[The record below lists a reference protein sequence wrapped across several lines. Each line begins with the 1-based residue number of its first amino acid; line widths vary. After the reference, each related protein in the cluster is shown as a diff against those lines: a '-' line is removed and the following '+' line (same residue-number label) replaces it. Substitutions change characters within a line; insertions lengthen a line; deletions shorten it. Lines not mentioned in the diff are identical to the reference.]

1 MISCKEYV
9 SLRKA
14 ELQKQIRNMSKQP
27 CLVVFQIDENPA
39 SNAYI
44 RGKKKDCSELGIKCV
59 HVQYSSLG
67 LSQEKFERLLTEFG
81 RSDDIHGMMIQL
93 PIPKTYDLQ
102 RLLDC
107 IPKEKDVDGFR
118 QDSFFHSCTPKG
130 IMDWL
135 AYNQIKLLGKW
146 VCVVGRSEIVGK
158 PLVNLL
164 IDAGATV
171 VCCNS
176 HTRDLQTI
184 TKWADIVVTAIGKPN
199 WFTKEDFTDNQIIID
214 VGINRDIH
222 GKLCGD
228 VADISDIQSY
238 VTPVPGGVGLLTRLA
253 LMENTVQAC
262 LAACR

>member
-14 ELQKQIRNMSKQP
+14 ELQKQIQNMSKQP

-67 LSQEKFERLLTEFG
+67 LSQEKFERLVTEFG
-81 RSDDIHGMMIQL
+81 RSDDAHGIIIQL

-118 QDSFFHSCTPKG
+118 KDSFFHSCTPKG

-135 AYNQIKLLGKW
+135 AYNQINLLGKR
-146 VCVVGRSEIVGK
+146 VCVMGRSEIVGK

-176 HTRDLQTI
+176 HTKNLQI
-184 TKWADIVVTAIGKPN
+184 LTKWADIVVTAIGQPK
-199 WFTKEDFTDNQIIID
+199 WFTEEYFTDNQIIID
-214 VGINRDIH
+214 VGINRDQL
-222 GKLCGD
+222 GNLCGD
-228 VADISDIQSY
+228 VAEMLDVKSY

-253 LMENTVQAC
+253 LMENIVQAC
-262 LAACR
+262 LHQMK